1 MKRLTR
7 STQFEAT
14 CPNHVFDLIL
24 PSSDTPYPAQRQPE
38 TGLLTPSDEPR
49 WMSSRPTVQPRSRKS
64 VPNLN
69 HSLYQSIWS
78 DKPAEKP
85 LDASMNDVAPKPS
98 SSLVVRKHQDIAP
111 TPLVSQEHHDAADV
125 SHHIAG
131 LLHGALANMH
141 LGNCTF
147 EIKVNIHH
155 NQISAPTTQSRGDDG
170 LALKRKRAEEARQS
184 EEDHRLAKKL
194 KLTQVGN
201 ERGKGRQSGRLLRM
215 AARRKSSRRCSDVH
229 TLGRR

>member
-1 MKRLTR
+1 MKRFTR
-7 STQFEAT
+7 SAQLEAT
-14 CPNHVFDLIL
+14 RPNHAFDPIL
-24 PSSDTPYPAQRQPE
+24 PSSNTPCPAQRQPE

-85 LDASMNDVAPKPS
+85 LHASMNDVAPKPS

-111 TPLVSQEHHDAADV
+111 TPLVPQEDYDAADV

-131 LLHGALANMH
+131 FLHGALEKMH
-141 LGNCTF
+141 LGNCTL

-194 KLTQVGN
+194 KLTQAGN

-215 AARRKSSRRCSDVH
+215 AARRKSSRRSSGVH
-229 TLGRR
+229 ALGRR